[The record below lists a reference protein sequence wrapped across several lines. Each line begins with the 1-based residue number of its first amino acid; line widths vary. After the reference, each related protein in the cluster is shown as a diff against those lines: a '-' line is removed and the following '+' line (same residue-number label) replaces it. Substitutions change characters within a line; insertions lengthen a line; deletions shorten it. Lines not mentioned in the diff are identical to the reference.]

1 MDSKGNDIV
10 GEELGLLLYK
20 GGTVCD
26 DNFNYNAADA
36 ICREMNFKFAIN
48 WTTEES
54 FEIQN
59 NYEIILGKVNCSG
72 EKWDSCRFS
81 EEHECGHS
89 KDVFLSCTSE
99 GNSEHVERGLIKD
112 ETFTLTCVFE
122 IEICLRR
129 LKCLT
134 KSRSA
139 D

>member
-1 MDSKGNDIV
+1 MDSKGKDIV

-26 DNFNYNAADA
+26 DSFNFNAADV

-59 NYEIILGKVNCSG
+59 NYEITLGKVNCNG

-81 EEHECGHS
+81 EEHECDHS

-99 GNSEHVERGLIKD
+99 GNSVHVELGKR
-112 ETFTLTCVFE
+112 
-122 IEICLRR
+122 
-129 LKCLT
+129 
-134 KSRSA
+134 
-139 D
+139 